1 MIKLK
6 DIKSYSN
13 KYEINKIDVQAN
25 NFDIVPLLKV
35 QHTKWLFLALCC
47 YLLSQSF
54 TIPIFPIGPSWALWP
69 CLSDFAIAL
78 LIITFLINIWQTPP
92 LSKPAK
98 SIFLILFLV
107 LYGST
112 LSYLSYLASANDTG
126 QGRVFGIFQIYRLV
140 QFITVF
146 FITAKIPLTPKRIAV
161 LNRIMEIV
169 VIFICLGIF
178 LTYSTIVPLSA
189 VTAHLPQVGPWPEY
203 AAWGNS
209 GEGRGVGFISYNY
222 AYTAVQV
229 LLSITLKLCLSNSQ
243 KQEFRNSRLVLLSVF
258 GCFLSSS
265 RSGLAGIVLLAII
278 YWQKNS
284 KSFLKAINFLVITTL
299 ILLIVLLFL
308 QLLGFNIDFDLASQ
322 NSIFERQVTLLD
334 ARTSDNLS
342 GRDEIWKERVEFLN
356 ENLIRWIVGT
366 GFGSALDSGNFAHM
380 LPLHIIIETGL
391 IGLCA
396 FTFLFYKILDYFYIY
411 EVRSKPFFW
420 GSIALLFTS
429 TSQETFYPLP
439 AFTHFIGFYL
449 CALAI
454 AFQTNVK

>member
-1 MIKLK
+1 MRKLK
-6 DIKSYSN
+6 DIKSYFS

-25 NFDIVPLLKV
+25 NSATVPLLKV
-35 QHTKWLFLALCC
+35 QHTEWLFLALCC

-54 TIPIFPIGPSWALWP
+54 TIPILPIGPSWALWP

-98 SIFLILFLV
+98 TIFLILFLV
-107 LYGST
+107 LYGSI

-169 VIFICLGIF
+169 AIFICLGIF

-243 KQEFRNSRLVLLSVF
+243 KQEFRNSILVLLSTF
-258 GCFLSSS
+258 SCFISSS
-265 RSGLAGIVLLAII
+265 RSGLAGMIFLAII

-284 KSFLKAINFLVITTL
+284 KSFLKAIIFLLITT
-299 ILLIVLLFL
+299 LIVLLFIK
-308 QLLGFNIDFDLASQ
+308 LLGFNIDFGLASQ

-334 ARTSDNLS
+334 ARNSNNLS

-356 ENLIRWIVGT
+356 ESPLRWIVGT

-396 FTFLFYKILDYFYIY
+396 FTFLFWKILHYFYIY

-420 GSIALLFTS
+420 GTIALLFTS
-429 TSQETFYPLP
+429 TSQETFYPSP

-454 AFQTNVK
+454 AFQRNVK